1 MVKWLKWLGATI
13 VLIFIAILTS
23 KNSGL
28 RKKAARSKAVAEK
41 EKHQATVSRVK
52 GAISSIENRIEMAE
66 QDKKENAG
74 EIEVLKQ
81 DHEKYKKALDN
92 SVKKIEKNNNE
103 IMGFEEALKYAEN
116 LKNER

>member
-1 MVKWLKWLGATI
+1 MVKWLKWLGAVI
-13 VLIFIAILTS
+13 VLIFIGALTS

-52 GAISSIENRIEMAE
+52 EAISSIESQIAIAKN
-66 QDKKENAG
+66 DKKENSA

-81 DHEKYKKALDN
+81 DHEKHKKALDD
-92 SVKKIEKNNNE
+92 SVKKIEKNNTE
-103 IMGFEEALKYAEN
+103 IM
-116 LKNER
+116 